1 LSRPRSARGANP
13 SGSTRTARPAG
24 GARGVFV
31 QTPKSDIFVAL
42 LGVGLGAMA
51 LGCLLLLLVLNRYG
65 FSTKVSAINATPT
78 AAVALATGHLGK
90 IDTVRL

>member
-1 LSRPRSARGANP
+1 MSRPRSARGANAP
-13 SGSTRTARPAG
+13 APGRTARPAG

-42 LGVGLGAMA
+42 LGVALGAMA
-51 LGCLLLLLVLNRYG
+51 LGCLLLLLVLNKYG
-65 FSTKVSAINATPT
+65 FSTKVSAVVPAPP
-78 AAVALATGHLGK
+78 AAVALATVNFQK